1 MLIQYK
7 TLELLKQHYLW
18 PAKRAMVPLWSSYL
32 PGTMLT
38 STLKIGNMYRHYVHC
53 VCKMK
58 YVCIAK
64 RLLSRDDIDINALG
78 FPEWSTLLAIASQ
91 HQEPR

>member
-1 MLIQYK
+1 VACKKGYGSIVEQ
-7 TLELLKQHYLW
+7 LLAWDDVDVNVKDRQH
-18 PAKRAMVPLWSSYL
+18 VSPLC
-32 PGTMLT
+32 T
-38 STLKIGNMYRHYVHC
+38 VHC

-78 FPEWSTLLAIASQ
+78 FPEWSTPLAIASQ